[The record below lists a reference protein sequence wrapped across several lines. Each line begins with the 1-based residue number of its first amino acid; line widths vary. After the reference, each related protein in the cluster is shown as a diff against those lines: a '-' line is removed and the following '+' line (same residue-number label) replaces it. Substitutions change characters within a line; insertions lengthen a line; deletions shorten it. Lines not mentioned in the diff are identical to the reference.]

1 MGEGDADLTATA
13 FVEYCE
19 TQARLLWG
27 QVETMEDDVESH
39 LSELDAEMADLRE
52 RLNGHTDTVEGTV
65 TPGTAGG
72 TDLEAIEDL
81 EADLEQRQTIVAAE
95 QARMTA
101 FRDLAVGYTDLATDL
116 EDGADGRQALKRV
129 LEFEQE
135 HDAPAYFPDRQTVL
149 EAAASDDDAAG
160 SADADGRSGE

>member
-1 MGEGDADLTATA
+1 MAEGDAELTTDE

-27 QVETMEDDVESH
+27 QVDTMEDELDDL

-52 RLNGHTDTVEGTV
+52 RLGEHTDTVEGTV
-65 TPGTAGG
+65 TPGTDDGA
-72 TDLEAIEDL
+72 DLDDIEEI
-81 EADLEQRQTIVAAE
+81 EADLEERQTVAAAK

-101 FRDLAVGYTDLATDL
+101 FRELAVGYAELATDL
-116 EDGADGRQALKRV
+116 DDAAEGRAALKRV

-135 HDAPAYFPDRQTVL
+135 HDAPAYFPERQTVL
-149 EAAASDDDAAG
+149 EAAAADDE
-160 SADADGRSGE
+160 SEESG